1 MPMSLR
7 EPPSS
12 WTAMFQGWL
21 EHFLGRSITRYGWTL
36 RVVRPLR
43 VVERGR
49 GLAPRQPQTEML

>member
-21 EHFLGRSITRYGWTL
+21 EHFLGRSI
-36 RVVRPLR
+36 
-43 VVERGR
+43 
-49 GLAPRQPQTEML
+49 QPSPPPKWLDTAGGATTASG